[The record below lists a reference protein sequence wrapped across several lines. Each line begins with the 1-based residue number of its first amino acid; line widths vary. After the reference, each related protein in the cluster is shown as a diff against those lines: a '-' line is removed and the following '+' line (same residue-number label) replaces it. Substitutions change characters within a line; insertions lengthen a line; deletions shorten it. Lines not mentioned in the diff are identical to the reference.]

1 MKQLIHFILLNLLM
15 HSCSIIDSRPPLFTE
30 KFVKRQKYIAV
41 VKVIETRNKKL
52 ESNNVTRVSSKRTFV
67 GKRYTKI
74 ALANVTSVIKSSD
87 TSKQIIIEYDM
98 PGRTP
103 NHKYKKG
110 DELIFFGNKQKNGT
124 YKTVWFYSLDNLE
137 KIQKYLQINTATEA
151 PKPAQFD

>member
-1 MKQLIHFILLNLLM
+1 M
-15 HSCSIIDSRPPLFTE
+15 HSCSLIDSRPPLFTE

-87 TSKQIIIEYDM
+87 TSKQILIEYDM
-98 PGRTP
+98 PGRIP
-103 NHKYKKG
+103 NHK
-110 DELIFFGNKQKNGT
+110 
-124 YKTVWFYSLDNLE
+124 
-137 KIQKYLQINTATEA
+137 
-151 PKPAQFD
+151 